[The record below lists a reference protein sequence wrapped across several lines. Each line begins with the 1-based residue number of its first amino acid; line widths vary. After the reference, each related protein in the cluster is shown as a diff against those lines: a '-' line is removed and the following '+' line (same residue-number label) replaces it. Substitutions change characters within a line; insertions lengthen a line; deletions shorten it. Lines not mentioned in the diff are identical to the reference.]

1 MGVHKLLKPQQKG
14 KEMSDT
20 LILSE
25 LENSILT
32 ITLNRPDKLNSLNPE
47 LLEELASVLNSNS
60 GNSKIR
66 CVVLQGEGN
75 KAFSAG
81 FDISRIGEQ
90 GLFKDVA
97 LADPYCDAKGA
108 IADFPQPVI
117 AMIQGYC
124 VGGGLEIAAAC
135 DMRIAAKDAMLGITP
150 AKLGLA
156 YAPNAIEMFVDLIGP
171 AYTKELFFTGQLV
184 TGVRAQSMG
193 LINLAVPGSS
203 LIEDTYMI
211 AKTICKN
218 APISIFGIKRNVNK
232 LMGSR
237 QLTQEDH
244 KELET
249 IRIRA
254 ANSDD
259 LQEGKRAFLEKRPP
273 KFQGT

>member
-1 MGVHKLLKPQQKG
+1 MGIYKLLKPQQKG
-14 KEMSDT
+14 KAMPDN
-20 LILSE
+20 LILSK

-32 ITLNRPDKLNSLNPE
+32 LTLNRPDKLNSLNPE

-60 GNSKIR
+60 GNPKIR

-90 GLFKDVA
+90 GLFKDVL
-97 LADPYCDAKGA
+97 LADPYCDAKDA

-135 DMRIAAKDAMLGITP
+135 DMRIAAEDAMLGITP

-156 YAPNAIEMFVDLIGP
+156 YAPKAIEMFVDLIGP

-193 LINLAVPGSS
+193 LINLAVPRPS
-203 LIEDTYMI
+203 LIEDTYMV

-232 LMGSR
+232 LMGPK
-237 QLTQEDH
+237 QLTQEDN
-244 KELET
+244 KELEA